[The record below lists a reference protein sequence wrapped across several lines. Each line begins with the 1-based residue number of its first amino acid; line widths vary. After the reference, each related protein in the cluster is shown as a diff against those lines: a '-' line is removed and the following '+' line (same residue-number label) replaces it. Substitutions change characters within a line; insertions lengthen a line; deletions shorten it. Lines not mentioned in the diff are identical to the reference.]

1 MTWEVDDK
9 SGYVLREHR
18 PDDTLVLK
26 LDQSTSVNLTQSPIS
41 DSESL

>member
-9 SGYVLREHR
+9 SGSVLREHW

-26 LDQSTSVNLTQSPIS
+26 LDQSKSVNLSQSPFS
-41 DSESL
+41 DSASL